1 MPSAELQYSAPVLA
15 SEMVNAARW
24 LVVNAMR
31 VGAFDGLLTASVSV
45 TTRSSTVAVSVAGEN
60 AREAGT
66 KTRGGRERGGGRR
79 GMLPARPNPAPPPPQ
94 NSFWEGGG
102 GRDRHRPA

>member
-45 TTRSSTVAVSVAGEN
+45 TTRSSTVAVSVAGEDG
-60 AREAGT
+60 R
-66 KTRGGRERGGGRR
+66 RGGTETRSRPRRGGGPAGQVTPDR
-79 GMLPARPNPAPPPPQ
+79 GTGPRPPRSACD
-94 NSFWEGGG
+94 FAWDHG
-102 GRDRHRPA
+102 

>member
-45 TTRSSTVAVSVAGEN
+45 TTRSSTVAVSVAGRH
-60 AREAGT
+60 A
-66 KTRGGRERGGGRR
+66 RGGGPKAPGRPEPR
-79 GMLPARPNPAPPPPQ
+79 GPPRGPAAPPPKSGPP
-94 NSFWEGGG
+94 SLSKVSL
-102 GRDRHRPA
+102 GRGAR

>member
-45 TTRSSTVAVSVAGEN
+45 TTRSSTVAVSVAGEKASDAGAETR
-60 AREAGT
+60 AR
-66 KTRGGRERGGGRR
+66 RPRR
-79 GMLPARPNPAPPPPQ
+79 GAARGQSPPPPKPAPPSPG
-94 NSFWEGGG
+94 NFCCGGG
-102 GRDRHRPA
+102 G